1 MNELIRAAEIRVIA
15 DDGEQLGVMTP
26 ADAIERA
33 QSVGLD
39 LVEVAPGSKPP
50 VCRIMDYGRYKYE
63 RKKKMGKSKGHA
75 ASLKEV
81 KLRPRTDQ
89 HDLDFKLKNARRFL
103 TDGDKVKVT
112 VMYRGREMVHREFGY
127 KQLDQVRDL
136 LADIANVENPPRME
150 GRFLSMILVP
160 MREAIE
166 ALQRAEAAEK
176 TGGKKP
182 NAASEPKVEE
192 PEPVAKAGS
201 DQSEEPSEGGE
212 TADVDKAADKA
223 AENADNAENVDKVE
237 KTERVVEAAAAEAE

>member
-1 MNELIRAAEIRVIA
+1 MNELIVSSEIRVIA

-26 ADAIERA
+26 SDALERA
-33 QSVGLD
+33 QEVGLD

-63 RKKKMGKSKGHA
+63 RKKKLGKSKGHT

-103 TDGDKVKVT
+103 IDGDKVKVT

-127 KQLDQVRDL
+127 RQLKHVTEL
-136 LADIANVENPPRME
+136 LSDIANVENPPRME

-160 MREAIE
+160 NREAIAE
-166 ALQRAEAAEK
+166 ARRAQASSKAADPEEPVAVAEKETSTAGNPEVAEAAED
-176 TGGKKP
+176 
-182 NAASEPKVEE
+182 
-192 PEPVAKAGS
+192 AKN
-201 DQSEEPSEGGE
+201 D
-212 TADVDKAADKA
+212 
-223 AENADNAENVDKVE
+223 
-237 KTERVVEAAAAEAE
+237 